1 MINEL
6 TPKAKQLPLRIG
18 NHEKSN
24 KTCYSHRFGSGS
36 IIFLNKQQKVEF
48 VDTIHYVHFVSKA
61 KIFFKKFPKLHFP
74 PNFRSHCC
82 VL

>member
-24 KTCYSHRFGSGS
+24 KTCDSHRFGSGS

-48 VDTIHYVHFVSKA
+48 IDTIHYILSQRLR
-61 KIFFKKFPKLHFP
+61 FFLKNFPKLHFP
-74 PNFRSHCC
+74 PNFRLHC